1 MGAEKV
7 IFKSEKRMD
16 REEAASH
23 LRTLADQLAAGVIV
37 PGPGAAESLPPLPR
51 EIVLE
56 IKAEEKNKKDG
67 TKFSLEVEIEWKV
80 AAPAGGEAPVS
91 PQGG

>member
-1 MGAEKV
+1 MGEEKV
-7 IFKSEKRMD
+7 IFEWGKRMD
-16 REEAASH
+16 CVEAASY
-23 LRTLADQLAAGVIV
+23 LRTLADQLAAGAIT
-37 PGPGAAESLPPLPR
+37 PEPGAAESLLLVPH

-56 IKAEEKNKKDG
+56 IKAKKKTKKDG

-80 AAPAGGEAPVS
+80 AAPAGGEAPAS